1 MAVLAAVLVVV
12 LSLIATAFYSYVDR
26 ESPIDALALSFPG
39 PFPKLEGVYASNTLL
54 QNVEKLGTGKVLQ
67 PEDFVLDPT
76 GKFLY
81 VGTSDGWIKKVY
93 LKDGAVEDWKR
104 VGGRPL
110 GLALGNDGE
119 VIVCEPAQGL
129 LKVTDDG
136 VEVLAT
142 EAEGTKFRFTDA
154 AAVGKDGLIYFTDAS
169 SKYELKD
176 FMLDALEGRA
186 NGRIMVYNPADKS
199 TKVLL
204 KDLYFANGIALSKD
218 EEFFIFAETS
228 LARLLKYYLKGEKKG
243 TTEVINDKLPGLPDN
258 LHYNYDK
265 GVLYVGILSQRD
277 AILDLFWKTPYLK
290 KLAALFPS
298 ILAATNGS
306 PKTARVLVID
316 EDGNPLK
323 MYQDPTGKAVGF
335 VTAALEVDGYLYVG
349 GLRDDFVGRIPV

>member
-129 LKVTDDG
+129 LKVIALTLNSKPCLAFQLPLCLQRSLCTSSFLQFSSLNP
-136 VEVLAT
+136 EVSQ
-142 EAEGTKFRFTDA
+142 
-154 AAVGKDGLIYFTDAS
+154 VHP
-169 SKYELKD
+169 
-176 FMLDALEGRA
+176 
-186 NGRIMVYNPADKS
+186 RIAYNP
-199 TKVLL
+199 
-204 KDLYFANGIALSKD
+204 
-218 EEFFIFAETS
+218 
-228 LARLLKYYLKGEKKG
+228 RL
-243 TTEVINDKLPGLPDN
+243 
-258 LHYNYDK
+258 
-265 GVLYVGILSQRD
+265 
-277 AILDLFWKTPYLK
+277 
-290 KLAALFPS
+290 
-298 ILAATNGS
+298 
-306 PKTARVLVID
+306 
-316 EDGNPLK
+316 
-323 MYQDPTGKAVGF
+323 
-335 VTAALEVDGYLYVG
+335 
-349 GLRDDFVGRIPV
+349 